1 MCININ
7 NIYISIYIYIRVC
20 TVQVREGIEF
30 WSGWHGGYGGSP
42 PSTLARGPGGCV
54 SPRWGMPRG
63 EAPVEIFL
71 DRSYKKQD
79 FPLFLDPLHL
89 TPTFHLDKYC
99 TYKKINKK
107 IWYFV
112 SPVMIPV
119 TVTVTAVL
127 IGTAILYGYPG
138 RNG

>member
-1 MCININ
+1 MLLI
-7 NIYISIYIYIRVC
+7 
-20 TVQVREGIEF
+20 REGIEF

-79 FPLFLDPLHL
+79 FPLFLDPLHPL
-89 TPTFHLDKYC
+89 FTWTN
-99 TYKKINKK
+99 TVRIKK
-107 IWYFV
+107 
-112 SPVMIPV
+112 
-119 TVTVTAVL
+119 
-127 IGTAILYGYPG
+127 
-138 RNG
+138 